1 MPLYLSGK
9 NITVEERAPAYSEE
23 KSLQAATAV
32 QNKRYDK
39 DVRVH
44 PQYINIKPGLHS
56 RMCLPNPPYLPEG
69 WTQHWN
75 PEGTCFY
82 VKDLESL
89 HVVTDIALQNPNF
102 SEKLLTLIENIQL
115 AIKTLGIILPK
126 DIELYI
132 NLNDD
137 NCGCSYYLIDH
148 SSRTEFWLE
157 EVDSYSL
164 GIPQVASIEHLKFVL
179 QEHYWT
185 HVEYFPYRPIANE
198 VREELVDILR
208 HARADQLTSD
218 TSTFPYDADQCA
230 KFIELINV
238 NTACTTYMTCV
249 IARIWVTISRHRFDN
264 YYGEDSARLG
274 RDQRRLE
281 LPLVE
286 SSIIVTFCSSLLF
299 GFPKAVKA
307 EMELLFIHNLLY
319 TMHWRKFA
327 SAAISNWQESSL
339 LSAGLLVANAGFL
352 VISRGFISTS
362 TGLASTI
369 LSTSALLSGVTLLQ
383 WYSGAVDMNAVTV
396 ADHMAR
402 IQHPKLGFAPVALIY
417 SFPRALMFWS
427 MLLLV
432 IHMLVLV
439 TEMPGKLFKLSIGI
453 IIALIGI
460 AFIKMNHILKG
471 AFTLSI

>member
-1 MPLYLSGK
+1 MSECQVIARSNTDVVIDMPLYLSGK

-39 DVRVH
+39 DVRYAVASCLIIIVQLCCCRVH

-56 RMCLPNPPYLPEG
+56 RMCLPKSVFLPQFHPNTWANISSSPPYLPEG

-164 GIPQVASIEHLKFVL
+164 GIPQVASIEHLSKAYSPWSQRVL
-179 QEHYWT
+179 
-185 HVEYFPYRPIANE
+185 
-198 VREELVDILR
+198 
-208 HARADQLTSD
+208 S
-218 TSTFPYDADQCA
+218 C
-230 KFIELINV
+230 
-238 NTACTTYMTCV
+238 C
-249 IARIWVTISRHRFDN
+249 RIRVT
-264 YYGEDSARLG
+264 G
-274 RDQRRLE
+274 
-281 LPLVE
+281 
-286 SSIIVTFCSSLLF
+286 
-299 GFPKAVKA
+299 
-307 EMELLFIHNLLY
+307 
-319 TMHWRKFA
+319 
-327 SAAISNWQESSL
+327 
-339 LSAGLLVANAGFL
+339 
-352 VISRGFISTS
+352 
-362 TGLASTI
+362 
-369 LSTSALLSGVTLLQ
+369 TLLD
-383 WYSGAVDMNAVTV
+383 SC
-396 ADHMAR
+396 
-402 IQHPKLGFAPVALIY
+402 
-417 SFPRALMFWS
+417 
-427 MLLLV
+427 
-432 IHMLVLV
+432 
-439 TEMPGKLFKLSIGI
+439 
-453 IIALIGI
+453 
-460 AFIKMNHILKG
+460 
-471 AFTLSI
+471 